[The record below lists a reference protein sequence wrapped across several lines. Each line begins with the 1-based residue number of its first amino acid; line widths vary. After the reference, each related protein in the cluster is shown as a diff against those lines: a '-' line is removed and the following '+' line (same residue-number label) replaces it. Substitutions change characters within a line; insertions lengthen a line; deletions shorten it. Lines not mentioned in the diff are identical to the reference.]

1 MLVASIPIMARPDVA
16 PARNVRSTLLIGSL
30 QALRM
35 RGHADAYL
43 ARVPGRVAAALS
55 ATGAPI
61 WLPIDLAHAHY
72 EACDELRL
80 SVDEIL
86 AVGAAVAPTAA
97 SGVRVVLRA
106 ARTSGVTPWTALANA
121 PRYWSRMYDGS
132 ALRVVKD
139 GPKDATILVEANP
152 LARYTY
158 WRIGLRGI
166 IGELAR
172 LLSSVAHAREVAV
185 GVERDSVRYSLQWV

>member
-1 MLVASIPIMARPDVA
+1 MLAPSMQITARPHVV
-16 PARNVRSTLLIGSL
+16 PPRNVRSTLLIGSL

-43 ARVPGRVAAALS
+43 SRIPARVADALS

-61 WLPIDLAHAHY
+61 WLPIELADAHY
-72 EACDELRL
+72 KACDELHL
-80 SVDEIL
+80 GVDEIL
-86 AVGAAVAPTAA
+86 AIGAVVAPTAA
-97 SGVRVVLRA
+97 SGVQVVLRA
-106 ARTSGVTPWTALANA
+106 ARAGGVTPWTALANA

-139 GPKDATILVEANP
+139 GPKDATILIEANP
-152 LARYTY
+152 LARYAY

-172 LLSSVAHAREVAV
+172 LLSSVAYAREVAV
-185 GVERDSVRYSLQWV
+185 GVERDSVTYSLQWV